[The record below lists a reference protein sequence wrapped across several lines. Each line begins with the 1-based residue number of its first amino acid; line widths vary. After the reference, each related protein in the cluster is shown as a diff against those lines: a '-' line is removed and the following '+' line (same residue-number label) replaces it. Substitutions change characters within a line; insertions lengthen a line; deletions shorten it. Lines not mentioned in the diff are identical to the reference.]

1 MLLMCIGLAVSLGL
15 VMSCVV
21 STVWGLVVASG
32 AVNAISIVVSSRLVV
47 TPLKVWPTGGIR

>member
-1 MLLMCIGLAVSLGL
+1 MSLGL